1 MLGRRVLDRWS
12 SYRSRMKVE
21 EYSLVGWDPMVEVCA
36 LELCT
41 SMVVGHK
48 LDLMAQKHSG
58 YNDLVV
64 STNMTEERSE
74 FLYSLAVEM
83 DPCHNFPLVVK
94 DWRYRCLEM

>member
-41 SMVVGHK
+41 SMVVGHR
-48 LDLMAQKHSG
+48 LDLMVQKHLG
-58 YNDLVV
+58 YTDLVA
-64 STNMTEERSE
+64 STHMKEERRKV
-74 FLYSLAVEM
+74 LDPLAMEM
-83 DPCHNFPLVVK
+83 NPSHNFPLVVQ
-94 DWRYRCLEM
+94 DRRYS